1 MNRLRLF
8 LLVLLLVSVG
18 MARAAAA
25 ELSGGA
31 RSVDGDVVNPA
42 GQEAGSGEAD
52 PATPRSS
59 QNLLFL
65 PVTQYL
71 AGEVR
76 GPRMARVSVDS
87 SGRQANGTS
96 TGMDMTP
103 DGRFVVFFSGAT
115 NLVLGDTNGV
125 ADVFV
130 HDRLTGQTTRV
141 SVSSDGAQG
150 NDNSF
155 GGKISP
161 NGRFVAFT
169 SSATSLVAGDT
180 NTYQDVF
187 VHDRQTGQTS
197 MISRAADGASS
208 NDHSGWA
215 DISADGRYVVFHS
228 HASNLVPDDE
238 NEKKGVFL
246 HDRQTQQTR
255 LISNSPWDGAFIW
268 GEMPSISFDGRFITF
283 SSGSSIIYLYDR
295 HLSEARVVAHEHLG
309 WNYALVT
316 PYNPAISGDGNF
328 IIYETRVHPD
338 GGPGDDFNVW
348 YRYDRQADVTWN
360 INGTLYPNTPSSSY
374 PFAISPEGR
383 YLAWD
388 DPPLLADLSTGE
400 SAEVSINLDG
410 EGASGKSVAVSAGG
424 RIVLFNSEAAGL
436 IVNDTNGVQDVF
448 VRDMVTPDTAGEK
461 AQP

>member
-31 RSVDGDVVNPA
+31 RSIDGDVVDPA

-52 PATPRSS
+52 PAVPRSS

-65 PVTQYL
+65 PVTQHL

-76 GPRMARVSVDS
+76 DPRMARVSVDS

-115 NLVLGDTNGV
+115 NLVPGDTNGV

-130 HDRLTGQTTRV
+130 HDRHTGQTTRV

-161 NGRFVAFT
+161 DGRFVAFT

-197 MISRAADGASS
+197 MISRAAGGASS
-208 NDHSGWA
+208 NGDSGWA
-215 DISADGRYVVFHS
+215 DISADGRYVAFHS
-228 HASNLVPDDE
+228 HASNLDPDDE
-238 NEKKGVFL
+238 NEWKNVFL
-246 HDRQTQQTR
+246 HDRQTGQTR
-255 LISNSPWDGAFIW
+255 LIPG
-268 GEMPSISFDGRFITF
+268 GEMPSISFDGRFIA
-283 SSGSSIIYLYDR
+283 SSSPGYRVYLYDR
-295 HLSEARVVAHEHLG
+295 QLSEMRVVAYQSLG
-309 WNYALVT
+309 WNYNTVT
-316 PYNPAISGDGNF
+316 PQNAVISGDGNS
-328 IIYETRVHPD
+328 IIYETELSIES
-338 GGPGDDFNVW
+338 GGWLPPVSAYYL
-348 YRYDRQADVTWN
+348 YRYDRQADRAERIWETVDPSP
-360 INGTLYPNTPSSSY
+360 NGTGASSY

-388 DPPLLADLSTGE
+388 DPPRLQDLFGDPRPLIDLLRDETLA
-400 SAEVSINLDG
+400 VSITLDG
-410 EGASGKSVAVSAGG
+410 EIANGKPVAVSTGG
-424 RIVLFNSEAAGL
+424 RLVLFDSEAADL
-436 IVNDTNGVQDVF
+436 VVNDTNGVQDVF
-448 VRDMVTPDTAGEK
+448 VRTMGTP
-461 AQP
+461 

>member
-8 LLVLLLVSVG
+8 LLVLLLFSVG
-18 MARAAAA
+18 MASSAAA

-31 RSVDGDVVNPA
+31 RSVDGGVVDFA
-42 GQEAGSGEAD
+42 GPGAGSDEAD
-52 PATPRSS
+52 PATLWSS

-76 GPRMARVSVDS
+76 APSMVRVSVDS

-115 NLVLGDTNGV
+115 NLVPGDTNGV

-130 HDRLTGQTTRV
+130 HDRHTGQTTRV

-161 NGRFVAFT
+161 DGRFVAFT

-197 MISRAADGASS
+197 MISWADGGASS
-208 NDHSGWA
+208 NGDSGWA

-228 HASNLVPDDE
+228 HASNLDPDDE
-238 NEKKGVFL
+238 DEWKDVFL
-246 HDRQTQQTR
+246 HDRQAGQTR
-255 LISNSPWDGAFIW
+255 LVPG
-268 GEMPSISFDGRFITF
+268 GHMPSISFDGRFIASF
-283 SSGSSIIYLYDR
+283 SPGYSVYLYDR
-295 HLSEARVVAHEHLG
+295 QLSEVRVVASLGLG
-309 WNYALVT
+309 WSSNIFVPQNAV
-316 PYNPAISGDGNF
+316 ISGDGNS
-328 IIYETRVHPD
+328 IIYETELSIDSGGLHP
-338 GGPGDDFNVW
+338 PVSVYHL
-348 YRYDRQADVTWN
+348 YRYDRQADRAEMIWENVNPTP
-360 INGTLYPNTPSSSY
+360 NGTEASSY

-388 DPPLLADLSTGE
+388 DPPRLQDLFGDPRPLQDLLGDETLA
-400 SAEVSINLDG
+400 VSITLDG
-410 EGASGKSVAVSAGG
+410 EIANGKPVAVSTGG
-424 RIVLFNSEAAGL
+424 RIVLFNSEATNL

-448 VRDMVTPDTAGEK
+448 VRDRGTP
-461 AQP
+461 